1 MKDSIRRVTAAFLVA
16 FIAVAARLAYV
27 GVVRAPSLS
36 AHPRNPRVTAA
47 RREIVRGS
55 IFLSGGEPVAR
66 DVAPGGPRLYVGPL
80 SLAHLVGYEDAR
92 YGVAGL
98 EASYNSELLGLD
110 GRSWLES
117 FVRSV
122 FSAGHG
128 HARGND
134 IVLTID
140 LEVQQAAE
148 RAMAG
153 RRGAAVALDPRTGAV
168 LAMVSNPGFSPSQIS
183 SAWERLVED
192 EASPLFNRAT
202 LGLYPPG
209 SAVKPM
215 IAAIALSSGAVSVDE
230 TFRCEGAI
238 RVGTRA
244 GDDREISCPGGKA
257 HGNVN
262 LSSALAYSCN
272 VAFAQIGWRVGG
284 EKLYNGLR
292 SFHFGA
298 ALPFDVP
305 TAAGVITVADAGL
318 DRATVAQIS
327 IGQGTL
333 LASPLEMACAVGA
346 IGNGGVMRRPYVVR
360 EVRDPD
366 GAVLR
371 RTPSVIL
378 CVPVPAEDAGLVKDM
393 MVGAVARGTARA
405 AGLPGVRVAGKTG
418 TAQNPHGAP
427 HAWFV
432 GFAPAD
438 DPRCAVAVVLENGGS
453 GGAVAAPVARE
464 ILRAAL
470 RAASR

>member
-1 MKDSIRRVTAAFLVA
+1 MKDSIRRVMAAFLVA
-16 FIAVAARLAYV
+16 FIALSARLAYV
-27 GVVRAPSLS
+27 GVVRAPGLS

-47 RREIVRGS
+47 RRDIVRGG
-55 IFLSGGEPVAR
+55 IYLSGGEPVAR
-66 DVAPGGPRLYVGPL
+66 DAAPGGPRLYMGPL
-80 SLAHLVGYEDAR
+80 SLAHLVGYEDAK

-110 GRSWLES
+110 GRSWIES
-117 FVRSV
+117 LARSV
-122 FSAGHG
+122 FSAD

-134 IVLTID
+134 IILTID
-140 LEVQQAAE
+140 LDVQRAAE

-153 RRGAAVALDPRTGAV
+153 RRGAAVALDPKTGAV
-168 LAMVSNPGFSPSQIS
+168 LAMVSNPGFSPSEIS
-183 SAWERLVED
+183 STWERLVED

-202 LGLYPPG
+202 LGLYQPG
-209 SAVKPM
+209 SAVKPI
-215 IAAIALSSGAVSVDE
+215 IAAIALSSGAVDPDE
-230 TFRCEGAI
+230 TFRCEGVI

-244 GDDREISCPGGKA
+244 GDDREISCPGGRA
-257 HGNVN
+257 HGDVD
-262 LSSALAYSCN
+262 LAAALAYSCN

-305 TAAGVITVADAGL
+305 TAAGGITAGGVEL
-318 DRATVAQIS
+318 DKAAVAQIS
-327 IGQGTL
+327 IGQGTF
-333 LASPLEMACAVGA
+333 LASPLEMACAIGA

-366 GAVLR
+366 GTVLR
-371 RTPSVIL
+371 RTPSTIL
-378 CVPVPAEDAGLVKDM
+378 CVPVPAVQAGLVKDM

-405 AGLPGVRVAGKTG
+405 AGLPGVKVAGKTG

-438 DPRCAVAVVLENGGS
+438 EPRCAVAVVLENGGS

-470 RAASR
+470 